1 MDIPKTRYARSAD
14 GAFIAYQTF
23 GDGPIDLLWISP
35 WLSDLETMWDF
46 PPIARFHREMA
57 SFARVVI
64 LDQRGIGLS
73 DRTRGF
79 PDLETRMDDVRAVL
93 DAVGSERTVLWG
105 AGPDGGALC
114 AMYAATYPERVAVLA
129 FWNAQAKAVR
139 APDYPWGFTPE
150 SAEHFDRLIEEG
162 WGDEEATPEIMR
174 LAGVPSLADDPDA
187 VRWAARAM
195 RRMGSPGDVLA
206 FDQMWNEID
215 FRAVLPSVHVPT
227 IAIFRADPDHPD
239 DVGEFEDL
247 VSRVPGATAV
257 RLPPADYPPWAGDSA
272 SAVAALRD
280 FVRATAAEEADF
292 DRVLAT
298 VLFTDVVGSTERAA
312 EVGDRRW
319 RELLDAHHATVRGFL
334 SRYRGREVDTAG
346 DGFLATF
353 DGPARAVR
361 CAKAL
366 TVAVRS
372 HDLEI
377 RAGVHTGEVE
387 LAGDAVRG
395 IAVHVGARIASM
407 ARPGEVLASSTVKD
421 LVAGSGLS
429 FEDTGEHELKGVPD
443 RWRVYR
449 VAAR

>member
-1 MDIPKTRYARSAD
+1 MEIPKTRYARSAD

-23 GDGPIDLLWISP
+23 GEGPIDLLWIAP
-35 WLSDLETMWDF
+35 WLSDLEVMWEF
-46 PPIARFHREMA
+46 SPVVRFYREMA

-73 DRTRGF
+73 DRTRGL

-129 FWNAQAKAVR
+129 FWNAQAKALR
-139 APDYPWGFTPE
+139 GPDYPWGFTPE
-150 SAEHFDRLIEEG
+150 DAEDFDRLIEKG
-162 WGDEEATPEIMR
+162 WGDEEAAPEIMR
-174 LAGVPSLADDPDA
+174 WAGLPSLADDPDA
-187 VRWAARAM
+187 VQWSARAM

-206 FDQMWNEID
+206 FDRMWNEID
-215 FRAVLPSVHVPT
+215 FRSVLPSVHVPT
-227 IAIFRADPDHPD
+227 IAIFCPDTDHPEGI
-239 DVGEFEDL
+239 GEYEDL
-247 VSRVPGATAV
+247 VARVPGAKAV
-257 RLPPADYPPWAGDSA
+257 RLPPADFPPWAGDSA
-272 SAVAALRD
+272 AAIVALRD
-280 FVRATAAEEADF
+280 FARATAAEEADF

-298 VLFTDVVGSTERAA
+298 VLFTDIVGSTERAA
-312 EVGDRRW
+312 KLGDRRW
-319 RELLDAHHATVRGFL
+319 TELLDAHHATVRAFL

-361 CAKAL
+361 CATAL
-366 TVAVRS
+366 TEAVGA

-395 IAVHVGARIASM
+395 LAVHVGARIASL
-407 ARPGEVLASSTVKD
+407 AGPGEVLASSTVKD
-421 LVAGSGLS
+421 LVAGSGLA
-429 FEDTGEHELKGVPD
+429 FEDAGEHELKGVPE

-449 VAAR
+449 VLAG